1 MNKQVNFE
9 DTIYILNVMIRM
21 IRDLLKLDTDAGVF
35 LRKTMEDLE
44 FTGSVLEELTVKLA
58 AHPDLPS
65 RENEAINLSDVQWQY
80 SRLLDEVC
88 GEASPFFGLLT
99 PEIRRRINVLVSENS
114 ARRKY
119 LDESLLQPENPN
131 DEPVVSQAEM
141 CGLLGSTLETS
152 PVGLVVGTLNEPEWR
167 SLKSTQA
174 V

>member
-9 DTIYILNVMIRM
+9 DTIFILNVMLRM

-35 LRKTMEDLE
+35 LRKTMDDLE
-44 FTGSVLEELTVKLA
+44 FIGFILEELTGKLA

-65 RENEAINLSDVQWQY
+65 RENEAINLSDAQWQF

-88 GEASPFFGLLT
+88 GENSPFFRLLT
-99 PEIRRRINVLVSENS
+99 PEIRSRISALVSENS

-119 LDESLLQPENPN
+119 LDESLLQSGYPN

-141 CGLLGSTLETS
+141 CGLLGSTLENS
-152 PVGLVVGTLNEPEWR
+152 PRKPSVSGLVMG
-167 SLKSTQA
+167 KQA